1 MATWR
6 DYAPEIGA
14 GVWGSVLG
22 GSFAALIGE
31 RKKRIRNAILGAIA
45 GGLGGA
51 AIGNHVKAYERLKK
65 VNQEESKL
73 HEKWKK
79 RLQDYLVIVGT
90 YDDVARNLGIKP
102 NKSYS
107 PLANII
113 RDESLRESAELAD
126 ALDSFTDELKKKR

>member
-14 GVWGSVLG
+14 GVLGSVLG

-31 RKKRIRNAILGAIA
+31 RRKRIRNVILGAIA

-51 AIGNHVKAYERLKK
+51 AIGNHIKAYERLKK
-65 VNQEESKL
+65 VNQEQSKL
-73 HEKWKK
+73 HEEWKK
-79 RLQDYLVIVGT
+79 KLQDYFMIVGA
-90 YDDVARNLGIKP
+90 YDDTARKLGIKP

-113 RDESLRESAELAD
+113 RDESLRESAEMAD
-126 ALDSFTDELKKKR
+126 ALDLLISEKR